1 MAGQGDR
8 PAERAVAALGTVD
21 PLRGATAPPST
32 SSASRTPRPGA
43 SCTLSSGPCQPTDSR
58 RWPPSASTS
67 GPPTATSDS
76 PQASTRSSL
85 GSRRRSARAADNP
98 DADHGEA
105 ATPPGHVTARSD
117 AGIGPSRQ
125 APEPCQRAMC
135 PAAWRRRQ
143 AAWHGRL
150 AVNGRDRLGLVSM
163 TSGCPARR
171 ALAVFASG
179 DAVISRA
186 GNGAASRPPLRQR
199 LTGTRRRAGDARANR
214 RPSGQA
220 SAALGEARRWRAQ
233 GLVGVHCD
241 LAEVDRRDRDR
252 GDRRIGEGR
261 AQRGVPAVRRE

>member
-76 PQASTRSSL
+76 PQASTRSSP
-85 GSRRRSARAADNP
+85 GSRRRSARAAGNP

-135 PAAWRRRQ
+135 PAASRRRQ
-143 AAWHGRL
+143 DAWHGRL

-171 ALAVFASG
+171 ALAVLCQRRCGHFASG
-179 DAVISRA
+179 ERCRVPAT
-186 GNGAASRPPLRQR
+186 AA
-199 LTGTRRRAGDARANR
+199 TAADRAGDARANR

-241 LAEVDRRDRDR
+241 LAEIDRLHRER

-261 AQRGVPAVRRE
+261 ARRGVPADLR